1 MVAPSNVRYSPT
13 RFPLHSLHVGCTS
26 SRVECR
32 WRTPAGTPDRV
43 VGLLLVR
50 ICEYIS
56 DHNRLMPESVPKR
69 FVDLIFQPDPL
80 CSVGRTAL
88 TYFHIRA
95 AFEDKVLSA
104 LAAAARELSVVH

>member
-1 MVAPSNVRYSPT
+1 
-13 RFPLHSLHVGCTS
+13 
-26 SRVECR
+26 
-32 WRTPAGTPDRV
+32 
-43 VGLLLVR
+43 
-50 ICEYIS
+50 
-56 DHNRLMPESVPKR
+56 MPESVPKR